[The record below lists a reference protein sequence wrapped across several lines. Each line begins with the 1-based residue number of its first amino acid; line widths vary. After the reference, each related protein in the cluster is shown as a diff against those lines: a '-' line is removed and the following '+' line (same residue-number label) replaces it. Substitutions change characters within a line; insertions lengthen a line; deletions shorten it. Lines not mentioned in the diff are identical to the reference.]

1 MVVAWMPPPFLLS
14 SEPRRFT
21 LSKPILQGVFVE
33 YIKQQHEARQK
44 AWHEAKALLDV
55 AAAEKRDLTAEE
67 NAKYENISADLDSR
81 AKVIETL
88 KADAEREIRAAES
101 MQGFEN
107 QARPIAEVRNEKND
121 ADAIRALARGDIRSY
136 NFEKRDVTKG
146 STGSPVPTSFY
157 DQVILLART
166 VGPMLE
172 TSTIL
177 NTAGG
182 ENLQIPSLSAYSTGT
197 VTSEGNEIGESD
209 PTFNNFVTLGAFK
222 YSFLTQVSREL
233 VEDAGVDILGF
244 LATQTGNAMGY
255 AVNNALTVGTGTTQ
269 PNGLV
274 SRAGSAVT
282 GTSLNPTADNLID
295 LVYSI
300 ETVGR
305 RLPGTGFQ
313 MNSAS
318 IANVRK
324 LKDGS
329 GQYLFTPSLSADA
342 RDLLLGYPIF
352 ENPAM
357 ASAASAAKPVIFGNL
372 PSYYVRQV
380 GGLKLDRSDDFAF
393 SNDLI
398 TFRSTF
404 RVDGNLIQTSHVK
417 FFKSSNS

>member
-1 MVVAWMPPPFLLS
+1 M
-14 SEPRRFT
+14 
-21 LSKPILQGVFVE
+21 E

-44 AWHEAKALLDV
+44 SWHEAKELLDI
-55 AAAEKRDLTAEE
+55 AASEKRDLTAEE
-67 NAKYENISADLDSR
+67 NEKYNRISADLDAR

-88 KADAEREIRAAES
+88 KADADREVRAVEA
-101 MQGFEN
+101 MRGMEN
-107 QARPIAEVRNEKND
+107 QARPVAEVTKEAND
-121 ADAIRALARGDIRSY
+121 ADAIRALARGEIRSY

-146 STGSPVPTSFY
+146 SSGSPVPTSFF

-182 ENLQIPSLSAYSTGT
+182 ENLQIPSLASYSVGT
-197 VTSEGNEIGESD
+197 VTTEGDAIGESD
-209 PTFNNFVTLGAFK
+209 PVFNSFRTLSAYK

-233 VEDAGVDILGF
+233 VEDAGVDILSF
-244 LATQTGNAMGY
+244 LATQTGNALGFS
-255 AVNNALTVGTGTTQ
+255 VNNALTNGTGTIE
-269 PNGLV
+269 PNGIV
-274 SRAGSAVT
+274 TRAGSAVT

-295 LVYSI
+295 LVYSVD
-300 ETVGR
+300 TVGR

-313 MNSAS
+313 MNASS

-324 LKDGS
+324 LKDNA
-329 GQYLFTPSLSADA
+329 GQFLFTPALSADTN
-342 RDLLLGYPIF
+342 DLLLGYSIF

-357 ASAASAAKPVIFGNL
+357 ATAASAVKPVIFGNL

-398 TFRSTF
+398 TFRATF
-404 RVDGNLIQTSHVK
+404 RVDGDLIQTSHVK

>member
-1 MVVAWMPPPFLLS
+1 
-14 SEPRRFT
+14 
-21 LSKPILQGVFVE
+21 VE

-107 QARPIAEVRNEKND
+107 QARPVAEVRNEKND
-121 ADAIRALARGDIRSY
+121 ADAIRALARGEIRSF

-146 STGSPVPTSFY
+146 SQGSPIPTSFY
-157 DQVILLART
+157 DQVIMLART

-197 VTSEGNEIGESD
+197 VTSEGNAIGESD

-255 AVNNALTVGTGTTQ
+255 AVNNALTVGTGTVQ
-269 PNGLV
+269 PNGIV
-274 SRAGSAVT
+274 TQAGSAVT

-404 RVDGNLIQTSHVK
+404 RVDGALIQTSHVK

>member
-1 MVVAWMPPPFLLS
+1 MS
-14 SEPRRFT
+14 
-21 LSKPILQGVFVE
+21 E
-33 YIKQQHEARQK
+33 YIKQQHEARQN
-44 AWHEAKALLDV
+44 AWAEAKALLDG

-67 NAKYENISADLDSR
+67 NAKYERISADLDSR

-88 KADAEREIRAAES
+88 KADADRELRAVEA
-101 MQGFEN
+101 MKGAEN
-107 QARPIAEVRNEKND
+107 QARPVAEVRNEKDD
-121 ADAIRALARGDIRSY
+121 AEAIRAMARGEIRSY
-136 NFEKRDVTKG
+136 DFEKRDVTKG
-146 STGSPVPTSFY
+146 SQGSPVPTSFY
-157 DQVILLART
+157 DQVILLALT

-197 VTSEGNEIGESD
+197 VTSEGNAIGESD
-209 PTFNNFVTLGAFK
+209 PTFNNFVTLSAYK

-233 VEDAGVDILGF
+233 IEDAGVDILGF
-244 LATQTGNAMGY
+244 LAAQTGNAMGY
-255 AVNNALTVGTGTTQ
+255 AVNEALTVGTGTVQ
-269 PNGLV
+269 PNGIV
-274 SRAGSAVT
+274 NRAGSAVT
-282 GTSLNPTADNLID
+282 GTALNPTADNLID

-300 ETVGR
+300 DTMGR

-324 LKDGS
+324 LKDNA

-393 SNDLI
+393 SSDLV
-398 TFRSTF
+398 TFRATF

-417 FFKSSNS
+417 YFKSANS

>member
-1 MVVAWMPPPFLLS
+1 MPPPYLLS

-107 QARPIAEVRNEKND
+107 QARPVAEVRNEKND
-121 ADAIRALARGDIRSY
+121 ADAIRALARGEIRSF

-146 STGSPVPTSFY
+146 SQGSPIPTSFY
-157 DQVILLART
+157 DQVIMLART

-197 VTSEGNEIGESD
+197 VTSEGNAIGESD

-255 AVNNALTVGTGTTQ
+255 AVNNALTVGTGTVQ
-269 PNGLV
+269 PNGIV
-274 SRAGSAVT
+274 TQAGSAVT

-404 RVDGNLIQTSHVK
+404 RVDGALIQTSHVK

>member
-21 LSKPILQGVFVE
+21 LLKPILQGVFVE

-67 NAKYENISADLDSR
+67 NAKYETISADLDSR

-88 KADAEREIRAAES
+88 KADADREIRAAES

-107 QARPIAEVRNEKND
+107 QARPVAEVRNEKND
-121 ADAIRALARGDIRSY
+121 ADAIRALARGEIRSY
-136 NFEKRDVTKG
+136 NFEKREVTTG

-157 DQVILLART
+157 DQVIMLART

-172 TSTIL
+172 TSTVL

-182 ENLQIPSLSAYSTGT
+182 ENLQIPSLSAYSVGT
-197 VTSEGNEIGESD
+197 VTAEGNVIGESD

-233 VEDAGVDILGF
+233 VEDSGVDILSF
-244 LATQTGNAMGY
+244 LASQTGNAMGF
-255 AVNNALTVGTGTTQ
+255 AVNNALTVGTGTVQ
-269 PNGLV
+269 PNGIV
-274 SRAGSAVT
+274 TQAGSAVT

-300 ETVGR
+300 DTMGR
-305 RLPGTGFQ
+305 RLPGAGFQ
-313 MNSAS
+313 MNSSS
-318 IANVRK
+318 ISNVRK
-324 LKDGS
+324 LKMALDNTCS
-329 GQYLFTPSLSADA
+329 HHHLSVQTHATYYLVIQFTKTQQWLQQHQQP
-342 RDLLLGYPIF
+342 
-352 ENPAM
+352 
-357 ASAASAAKPVIFGNL
+357 NL
-372 PSYYVRQV
+372 
-380 GGLKLDRSDDFAF
+380 
-393 SNDLI
+393 
-398 TFRSTF
+398 
-404 RVDGNLIQTSHVK
+404 
-417 FFKSSNS
+417 

>member
-1 MVVAWMPPPFLLS
+1 MS
-14 SEPRRFT
+14 
-21 LSKPILQGVFVE
+21 E
-33 YIKQQHEARQK
+33 YIKQQHEARQN
-44 AWHEAKALLDV
+44 AWAEAKALLDG

-67 NAKYENISADLDSR
+67 NAKYERISADLDSR

-88 KADAEREIRAAES
+88 KADADRELRAAEA
-101 MQGFEN
+101 MRGAEN
-107 QARPIAEVRNEKND
+107 QARPVAEVRNEKDD
-121 ADAIRALARGDIRSY
+121 AEAIRAMARGEIRSY
-136 NFEKRDVTKG
+136 DFEKRDVTKG

-182 ENLQIPSLSAYSTGT
+182 EGLQIPSLSAYSTGT
-197 VTSEGNEIGESD
+197 VTSEGNVIGESD
-209 PTFNNFVTLGAFK
+209 PTFNNFVTLSAYK

-233 VEDAGVDILGF
+233 IEDAGVDILGF
-244 LATQTGNAMGY
+244 LAAQTGVAMGY
-255 AVNNALTVGTGTTQ
+255 AVNEALTTGTGTVQ
-269 PNGLV
+269 PNGIV
-274 SRAGSAVT
+274 NRAGSAVT
-282 GTSLNPTADNLID
+282 GTALNPTADNLID

-300 ETVGR
+300 DTMGR

-324 LKDGS
+324 LKDNA

-393 SNDLI
+393 SSDLV
-398 TFRSTF
+398 TFRATF

-417 FFKSSNS
+417 YFKSANS

>member
-1 MVVAWMPPPFLLS
+1 MPPPFLLS

-107 QARPIAEVRNEKND
+107 QARPVAEVRNEKND